1 MDDDVKKITY
11 SPSEEVDEDSDATV
25 VMKDDA
31 EQETS
36 LPGEETKMTS
46 NVLGDELR
54 ICNTVHMEE
63 EIYM

>member
-1 MDDDVKKITY
+1 MMLNKRQ
-11 SPSEEVDEDSDATV
+11 ACQ
-25 VMKDDA
+25 A
-31 EQETS
+31 
-36 LPGEETKMTS
+36 GEETKMTS